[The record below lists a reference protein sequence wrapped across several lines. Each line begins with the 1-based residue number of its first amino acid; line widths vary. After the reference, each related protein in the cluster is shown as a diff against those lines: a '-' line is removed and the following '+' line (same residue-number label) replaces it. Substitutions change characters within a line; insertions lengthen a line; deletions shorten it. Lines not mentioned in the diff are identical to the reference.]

1 MASYAFTEKNEKRET
16 EAYCELELSDI
27 EQWKESYNNGRRP
40 HMLNDIAAWKS
51 LLCTSPF
58 VDGVPPSYVPVRYNN
73 ARLSECPSRLLRAL
87 WASRCTKYKH
97 AFALFIPIRLYGEI
111 SCFSSVA
118 FNHHYYCGNVIN
130 EKLYFNVSQ
139 EILLIG
145 RDKIFHFCNFYLQK

>member
-1 MASYAFTEKNEKRET
+1 MTSYAFAEKNEKRET
-16 EAYCELELSDI
+16 EAYCELELSDT
-27 EQWKESYNNGRRP
+27 EQWKESYDNGHRP
-40 HMLNDIAAWKS
+40 RLLNDIAAWKS

-58 VDGVPPSYVPVRYNN
+58 VDGVPPSCIPVRYNN
-73 ARLSECPSRLLRAL
+73 AGLSECPSRLLRTL

-111 SCFSSVA
+111 SRGASPPA
-118 FNHHYYCGNVIN
+118 FNHRYYRGNAIN

-145 RDKIFHFCNFYLQK
+145 QDKILHNFYLQK